1 MLHCIKYVYLCKN
14 TVLSLENEIE
24 LLTNYFNFTSELS
37 QNQSCFQRP
46 LKFEVFR
53 NCHRNVHTV
62 LSLSQFCLIIVSS
75 SNLIKNVPKEL
86 IGKKTSSVFYI
97 LTYLLTV
104 RTAINFHPK
113 RNDFYPSL
121 WMESDITTH
130 HWVFENSSFCVL
142 RIFVS
147 HEYLL
152 TQ

>member
-1 MLHCIKYVYLCKN
+1 MLLNMFTYVKTLFYLQKMKLNC
-14 TVLSLENEIE
+14 
-24 LLTNYFNFTSELS
+24 S
-37 QNQSCFQRP
+37 QTILILCFQRP

-86 IGKKTSSVFYI
+86 IGKKTSVFYI

-104 RTAINFHPK
+104 RTAINFHPE
-113 RNDFYPSL
+113 RYDFYPSL

-142 RIFVS
+142 RIFVP

>member
-1 MLHCIKYVYLCKN
+1 MLLNMFTYVKTLFYLQKMKLNC
-14 TVLSLENEIE
+14 
-24 LLTNYFNFTSELS
+24 S
-37 QNQSCFQRP
+37 QTILILCFQRP

-86 IGKKTSSVFYI
+86 IGKKTSVFYI

-142 RIFVS
+142 RIFVP

>member
-1 MLHCIKYVYLCKN
+1 MLLNMFTYVKTLFYLQKMKLNC
-14 TVLSLENEIE
+14 
-24 LLTNYFNFTSELS
+24 S
-37 QNQSCFQRP
+37 QTILILCFQRP

-86 IGKKTSSVFYI
+86 IGKKTSVFYI

-121 WMESDITTH
+121 WVESDITTH

-152 TQ
+152 KQ